1 MYHVVIHVL
10 WAGTR
15 TRPHL
20 MLLFL
25 LPHPL
30 MSYCLN
36 LPFGTQKR
44 SRMLKASF
52 LPARNWWHRS
62 FYTWRALRVLLSLIS
77 RLSLN
82 SSSWEQALDKKRTRF
97 GERGPS
103 KTGQMNSVLGGLG
116 FTSQEWPLWEVH
128 PDALPVE
135 GVGHKGQS
143 PSYLPLPNP
152 GPCSPQRM
160 LLQSQVCPVR
170 NTKEELKKL
179 PKWMVSQIQNMSL
192 KHRIVSCNSEED
204 TLSVP
209 QVNKV
214 KAEFHYHSL
223 PLRLLQYH
231 YMKCFRKVN
240 HGPHW

>member
-15 TRPHL
+15 TWPHL

-52 LPARNWWHRS
+52 LPAGNWWHRS

-82 SSSWEQALDKKRTRF
+82 SSSGGEQALDKKRTRF

-116 FTSQEWPLWEVH
+116 FTSQEWPLWEAH
-128 PDALPVE
+128 PRPRCPPCGRSGTQGSEPILPAPPQPRPLFSSEDVVAE
-135 GVGHKGQS
+135 PSVSSQEHKGGAQEVTQMNG
-143 PSYLPLPNP
+143 LPDPKHEPQASHSFLQFWR
-152 GPCSPQRM
+152 GYAQCSP
-160 LLQSQVCPVR
+160 
-170 NTKEELKKL
+170 
-179 PKWMVSQIQNMSL
+179 
-192 KHRIVSCNSEED
+192 
-204 TLSVP
+204 
-209 QVNKV
+209 
-214 KAEFHYHSL
+214 
-223 PLRLLQYH
+223 
-231 YMKCFRKVN
+231 
-240 HGPHW
+240 G